1 MKEHEREE
9 EEESSHENQRQEPMT
24 DERLGDSI
32 ARVLGEQA
40 EQIHF
45 TPELRE
51 KIMQRLKLFR

>member
-9 EEESSHENQRQEPMT
+9 EESSHESQRQEPMT